1 MLVVLMLWFFFF
13 FLMCVYV
20 VACQKMG
27 VNLEFSFAATVK
39 VLRVFYVWLLEVKPK
54 AERNGTV
61 A

>member
-1 MLVVLMLWFFFF
+1 MLVVLMLWIFFW
-13 FLMCVYV
+13 CVYV
-20 VACQKMG
+20 VACQKNG

-54 AERNGTV
+54 AGRNVTV